1 MDKIITLTVNPAL
14 DVYTT
19 VDKLEPEKK
28 LRCTASTK
36 DPGGGGV
43 NVSRVLKRLGTD
55 AHTIYTRG
63 GYTGEIF
70 GSLLDAED
78 IHQDALEVKND
89 LRQNFAVSETS
100 SGNLYRFGLPGAEL
114 QENECEALLE
124 KIKKA
129 GEAEFLVASGSLPPG
144 APEDYY
150 TQVAKVASD
159 NNLKFII
166 DTSGKAL
173 KEVLGVGAYLIKPNK
188 DELSDLTG
196 KEAGNREEQ
205 KKLLQEVLDNYNVE
219 VIVLSLGPDGAIM
232 ATQDKIMEFPAPK
245 VDFISS
251 IGAGDS
257 MVAGM
262 VCSLSRGNDI
272 EDAVLFG
279 IACGSA
285 TIKSPGTE
293 LLTRE
298 DAEKLYRE
306 LKVEVNGS

>member
-14 DVYTT
+14 DIYTT

-63 GYTGEIF
+63 GYTGSIF

-89 LRQNFAVSETS
+89 LRQNFAVSENS
-100 SGNLYRFGLPGAEL
+100 SKHLYRFGLPGAEL
-114 QENECEALLE
+114 QENEYEELLE
-124 KIKKA
+124 KIRGSK
-129 GEAEFLVASGSLPPG
+129 GSEFLVASGSLPPG

-150 TQVAKVASD
+150 TQVAKVAAEKK
-159 NNLKFII
+159 LKFII
-166 DTSGKAL
+166 DTSGEAL
-173 KEVLGVGAYLIKPNK
+173 REVLGVGAYLIKPNK

-196 KEAGNREEQ
+196 KEANNREEQ
-205 KKLLQEVLDNYNVE
+205 KHLLQEVLDNYKVE
-219 VIVLSLGPDGAIM
+219 VIVLSLGADGAIL
-232 ATQDKIMEFPAPK
+232 ATRDGIREFPAPK
-245 VDFISS
+245 VKFISS

-272 EDAVLFG
+272 EDAVLYG

-293 LLTRE
+293 LLTKE
-298 DAEKLYRE
+298 DAEKLYKQLR
-306 LKVEVNGS
+306 VEVNGS